1 VSQGAAGR
9 RCRTEEAELSPSAPT
24 DSRLAAARLLVAGMF
39 GVLWVLG
46 VGRQFVK

>member
-1 VSQGAAGR
+1 MGDGAQKK
-9 RCRTEEAELSPSAPT
+9 AELSPT
-24 DSRLAAARLLVAGMF
+24 GSRLAAAGVLVAGMF